1 MPNSINALFPAAAA
15 FLDAAETDIERAVLR
30 VYLEH
35 TDQPFR
41 GMTTA
46 QNIATQLF
54 ETGGYAYEVGVR
66 NRIDR
71 AISRATR
78 KLEDAGL
85 IEEPDFHNGRNGFR
99 IISQRGREV
108 VAANDYEAAKVRSL
122 VSREMFHPSLP
133 DAAWNAFRV
142 GDYDTAVF
150 EAFKAVESAVRKKT
164 VGKNNITLSDHTVS
178 LLRKAFD
185 PTAGPLSDMSAPEQ
199 RRKRRCELFTGAF
212 GELRNPKA
220 HGGDP
225 TIADP
230 HMAVEEMMI
239 ASSLLRIV
247 DGA

>member
-1 MPNSINALFPAAAA
+1 MLLVAKSYLASGLENIGEPVNHRGFCAALGSRSLPNSINALFPAAAG

-71 AISRATR
+71 AISGATR

-150 EAFKAVESAVRKKT
+150 EAFKAVESAVRRK
-164 VGKNNITLSDHTVS
+164 LLEEQYHT
-178 LLRKAFD
+178 
-185 PTAGPLSDMSAPEQ
+185 
-199 RRKRRCELFTGAF
+199 
-212 GELRNPKA
+212 
-220 HGGDP
+220 
-225 TIADP
+225 
-230 HMAVEEMMI
+230 
-239 ASSLLRIV
+239 
-247 DGA
+247 